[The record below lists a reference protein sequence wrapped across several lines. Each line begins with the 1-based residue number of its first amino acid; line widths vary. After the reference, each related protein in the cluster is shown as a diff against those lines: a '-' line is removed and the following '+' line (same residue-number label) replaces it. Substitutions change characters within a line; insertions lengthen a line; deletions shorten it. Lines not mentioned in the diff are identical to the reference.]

1 MKRNAKYNQNI
12 VSSISTIKYG
22 QKKYQITYFK
32 MHGMECT
39 SWLSIVILTILM
51 QININQ
57 KQ

>member
-12 VSSISTIKYG
+12 VSSIPTIKYG

-39 SWLSIVILTILM
+39 SWLSIVILAILM
-51 QININQ
+51 Q
-57 KQ
+57 